1 MIKKDILE
9 YKRKYNIFRH
19 HAWAGLGFLSVVLAI
34 RIVFSKQAIF
44 LTPIVVILLIYII
57 VALIF
62 TYRYRI
68 GLSAKVEDTQVKPTD
83 EMEKE
88 LINAEIEKKRLKL
101 EKKKA
106 KAEAKKEKKSK
117 K

>member
-1 MIKKDILE
+1 MNKKDILE
-9 YKRKYNIFRH
+9 YKRKYHQFRH

-34 RIVFSKQAIF
+34 RILFLEQATF
-44 LTPIVVILLIYII
+44 LTPIVVILSIYII
-57 VALIF
+57 VAIIF
-62 TYRYRI
+62 TYRYRR
-68 GLSAKVEDTQVKPTD
+68 GLSSKAEDIQVKPTD
-83 EMEKE
+83 EMDKE
-88 LINAEIEKKRLKL
+88 LIKAEIEKKRLKL